1 MTYKRRR
8 AALVVL
14 VTQVW
19 SAHAFYDQPTLNPP
33 APVEGQEISIDI
45 RAGECHQFI
54 GDPRDGVVTQNG
66 NQIKIVVPA
75 LFNGF
80 CTFPTRT
87 RPYVV
92 GALPPGE
99 YTLEVWY
106 QLAPVSGGGPPWF
119 MGRLSFD
126 VAPQGV
132 VIETPIPTLSSFF
145 KLLLILASVASAGIY
160 QKKFPRN
167 CIK

>member
-1 MTYKRRR
+1 MIPACRPAAFVISMTT
-8 AALVVL
+8 AL
-14 VTQVW
+14 
-19 SAHAFYDQPTLNPP
+19 SAPAFYDPPTLNPP
-33 APVEGQEISIDI
+33 APVAGQEISIDI
-45 RAGECHQFI
+45 RAGACHLFD
-54 GDPRDGVVTQNG
+54 GDPRDGVVTRNG
-66 NQIKIVVPA
+66 DHIRIVVPA

-92 GALPPGE
+92 GTFPPGS

-106 QLAPVSGGGPPWF
+106 QLAWVSGGGPPWF

-132 VIETPIPTLSSFF
+132 AVETPIPALSTLS
-145 KLLLILASVASAGIY
+145 KLFLILASVVIASVHRRKVSA
-160 QKKFPRN
+160 
-167 CIK
+167 